1 MKRVVPIL
9 SMSSMAAFWLS
20 CWVPSSMVMVSCRLP
35 EMVMPWASVIFLAST
50 MSTFSSMAMQ
60 SGRVRHIGSM
70 FLVASPQTKK
80 EDGTFRSRMEAK
92 NFE

>member
-1 MKRVVPIL
+1 MMYFMATSDSGALI
-9 SMSSMAAFWLS
+9 SSVAICF
-20 CWVPSSMVMVSCRLP
+20 
-35 EMVMPWASVIFLAST
+35 
-50 MSTFSSMAMQ
+50 STFSSMAIQ
-60 SGRVRHIGSM
+60 AGRVRHIGSM